1 MYTNN
6 SFNSFESIQTK
17 VPENLQKQIFN
28 TKDVFLKHIF
38 ILYMKRKDCIYDK
51 RKIRII
57 AVGNVKRTCKSQK
70 YERYFYNEEK

>member
-38 ILYMKRKDCIYDK
+38 YTLY
-51 RKIRII
+51 
-57 AVGNVKRTCKSQK
+57 
-70 YERYFYNEEK
+70 EKKGLYL

>member
-38 ILYMKRKDCIYDK
+38 ILYMKRKDCIYD
-51 RKIRII
+51 
-57 AVGNVKRTCKSQK
+57 
-70 YERYFYNEEK
+70 

>member
-38 ILYMKRKDCIYDK
+38 ILHMKRKDCIYDK
-51 RKIRII
+51 RKIRITHKPI
-57 AVGNVKRTCKSQK
+57 IERNIKR
-70 YERYFYNEEK
+70 